1 MAVRTLMAAD
11 LEKASHIC
19 MAAFMGAVAQ
29 SLPDLGI
36 ETFARIASVE
46 GFRARMAQDNVML
59 AYAQEDRLI
68 GIAELKE
75 GRHVAML
82 FVDPAAQQ
90 QGVGKALMAAMIEQ
104 ARAEVLTVSASL
116 SSVPAYERYGFA
128 CAGEAAESSGLR
140 YQPMEMCLA
149 PRAKLHAVQPTR
161 SRR

>member
-46 GFRARMAQDNVML
+46 GFRARMVQDTLMF
-59 AYAQEDRLI
+59 AYAQEEQII

-90 QGVGKALMAAMIEQ
+90 QGIGKALMAAMIEQ
-104 ARAEVLTVSASL
+104 ARVEVLTVSASL

-128 CAGEAAESSGLR
+128 CSADAAESSGLR
-140 YQPMEMCLA
+140 YQPMEMRLA
-149 PRAKLHAVQPTR
+149 PRA
-161 SRR
+161 